1 MQTAVSSWRSVSKEN
16 GAQVDLVI
24 DRRDQIINLC
34 EMKFSINTFAI
45 DKKYVVE
52 LRNKISVFK
61 QETATRKSV
70 LLTMVTTYGLKS
82 NSYSALVQNDLTMDA
97 LFSII

>member
-1 MQTAVSSWRSVSKEN
+1 VQTAVSSWRSVSKEN

-45 DKKYVVE
+45 DKNYAEE
-52 LRNKISVFK
+52 LRNKMSVFK
-61 QETATRKSV
+61 QVTGTRKTV
-70 LLTMVTTYGLKS
+70 LLTMITTYGLKT
-82 NSYSALVQNDLTMDA
+82 NSYSSLVQNSLTMDA
-97 LFSII
+97 LFHVI

>member
-1 MQTAVSSWRSVSKEN
+1 MQTAWRNVSNEN
-16 GAQVDLVI
+16 GAQVDLII

-45 DKKYVVE
+45 DKNYADE

-61 QETATRKSV
+61 QVTGTRKTV
-70 LLTMVTTYGLKS
+70 LLTMITTYGLKA
-82 NSYSALVQNDLTMDA
+82 NSYSSLIQNSLTMDA
-97 LFSII
+97 LFHII